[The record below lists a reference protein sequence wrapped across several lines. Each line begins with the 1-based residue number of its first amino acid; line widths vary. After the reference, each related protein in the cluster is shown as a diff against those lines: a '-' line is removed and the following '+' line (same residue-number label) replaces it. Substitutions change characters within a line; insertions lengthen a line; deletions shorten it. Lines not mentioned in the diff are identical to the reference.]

1 MVESCYIKPTKGLRV
16 YNPEE
21 FNYLFPDQW
30 TRVKFG
36 SYWRRRWKSNEILCQ
51 EDKKTSIDTGLIGS
65 ETEQKEFKKA
75 LKREGLDGDLV

>member
-1 MVESCYIKPTKGLRV
+1 MVESCYIKPNGELRV

-51 EDKKTSIDTGLIGS
+51 EDERKERNFDKK
-65 ETEQKEFKKA
+65 KESKGD
-75 LKREGLDGDLV
+75 ELDGDLV